1 MVLGSEDYLAGPIS
15 VDLLEGSTEVCAMFG
30 AIDDNLDPILED
42 IEFYQISLTTGDN
55 ADIEP
60 NQSVA
65 DILIIDND
73 GVFFSQSVLYII

>member
-1 MVLGSEDYLAGPIS
+1 MVLGSEDYLAGAIS
-15 VDLLEGSTEVCAMFG
+15 VDLLAGSTEVCAMFG
-30 AIDDNLDPILED
+30 AIDDNLNPILED

-55 ADIEP
+55 ADIET

-73 GVFFSQSVLYII
+73 GEYHSC

>member
-1 MVLGSEDYLAGPIS
+1 MLGSEDYLAGPIS
-15 VDLLEGSTEVCAMFG
+15 VDLLEGSTEACAMFG
-30 AIDDNLDPILED
+30 AIDDNLNPILEE

-73 GVFFSQSVLYII
+73 GVFFSQSVLYIKL